1 MTMTEARP
9 VVTSEREELLT
20 RRSAKLHE
28 RRKQGALKRLRAGL
42 RRRWAPGDALAAPGA
57 MGWNVPGGGAM
68 PRWDVPP
75 EFRAPSVQVCGLFP
89 FSVGGSLSM
98 VGAALGS
105 SLEGRGTVCADPISW
120 FIYGLINNP
129 SGFVLGRPGLGKS
142 SLIRHILVQMPDKG
156 IIPMVLSDLKPDY
169 VILTR
174 QMNGQVFS
182 PGRGEDAVNPLDM
195 GPLVGRL
202 EELPD
207 GLRRKAWE
215 DLRGRRG
222 NAVGGLCELML
233 DRPLERH
240 EANALNRALRLW
252 DDEHGTQV
260 PVIAD
265 IRAYVEERHPVLRA
279 SVQDRQL
286 DDAYYD
292 RRVEGLVDAL
302 IALDLEGEMGGVFAQ
317 QTTTHLEMNRPLC
330 FDLSAMEGQDRRLQA
345 GLQLVCW
352 TYGSSAVAAAKYLAE
367 AGLAPRR
374 TYMLIFDELWRCLRA
389 ADFMVDRVDELTRLN
404 RTLNISQILCT
415 HTMDD
420 LVLSTQEATKKAFGF
435 VSRSEMVFLGGLA
448 PSEMGNLA
456 EVFAM
461 SKSEQE
467 LLQLWSIPG
476 HYNPDTNVE
485 DPPPGRGKF
494 LLKVGKSVGT
504 PLRVDLVPAE
514 IAANDTNVSWKDTSA
529 SMRRSG
535 VELDAMDEGA
545 L

>member
-1 MTMTEARP
+1 MEQTLASTRRAVKLEQRRQRSAVARIKA
-9 VVTSEREELLT
+9 ELRRR
-20 RRSAKLHE
+20 RRSATAIP
-28 RRKQGALKRLRAGL
+28 R
-42 RRRWAPGDALAAPGA
+42 PSA
-57 MGWNVPGGGAM
+57 MGWSIPGGGYM
-68 PRWDVPP
+68 PRWDVQP
-75 EFRAPSVQVCGLFP
+75 EFRAPSVQVCGLYP
-89 FSVGGSLSM
+89 FSVGGSLAM
-98 VGAALGS
+98 VGAALGT
-105 SLEGRGTVCADPISW
+105 SLEGRGIVCADPITW

-129 SGFVLGRPGLGKS
+129 SGFILGRPGLGKS

-169 VILTR
+169 VALTAG
-174 QMNGQVFS
+174 MGGQVFS
-182 PGRGEDAVNPLDM
+182 PGRGGDTVNPLDM
-195 GPLVGRL
+195 GPLVRHL

-240 EANALNRALRLW
+240 EANCLNRALRLW
-252 DDEHGTQV
+252 DEEHGTDV

-265 IRAYVEERHPVLRA
+265 IRAYVEARHEALRA
-279 SVQDRQL
+279 AVQDRAH
-286 DDAYYD
+286 DDVYYD

-302 IALDLEGEMGGVFAQ
+302 IALDVDGEMGGVFAQ
-317 QTTTHLEMNRPLC
+317 ETTTHLEMNRPLC

-352 TYGSSAVAAAKYLAE
+352 TYGSSAVAAAKYLAD

-404 RTLNISQILCT
+404 RTLTISQILCT

-420 LVLSTQEATKKAFGF
+420 LVLSTPDATKKAFGF

-461 SKSEQE
+461 SSKERE
-467 LLQLWSIPG
+467 LLQLWSVPG
-476 HYNPDTNVE
+476 QYNPDTNTE

-504 PLRVDLVPAE
+504 PFRVDLVPAE
-514 IAANDTNVSWKDTSA
+514 LEANNTNVSWGDTSA

-535 VELDAMDEGA
+535 VGLNEMDEGNV
-545 L
+545 

>member
-1 MTMTEARP
+1 MSSTVNDPATASSRRAARQ
-9 VVTSEREELLT
+9 EQQ
-20 RRSAKLHE
+20 
-28 RRKQGALKRLRAGL
+28 RKRGALRRVKAEL
-42 RRRWAPGDALAAPGA
+42 RRRRRSDAIPRPAA
-57 MGWNVPGGGAM
+57 MGWNVPGGGWM

-75 EFRAPSVQVCGLFP
+75 EFRAPSLQVCGLYP
-89 FSVGGSLSM
+89 FSVGGSLTM
-98 VGAALGS
+98 LGAAMGR
-105 SLEGRGTVCADPISW
+105 SLEGRGVVCADPITW

-129 SGFVLGRPGLGKS
+129 SAFVLARPGLGKS
-142 SLIRHILVQMPDKG
+142 SLIRHILAQMPDKG
-156 IIPMVLSDLKPDY
+156 IIPMALSDLKPDY
-169 VILTR
+169 VRLTHA
-174 QMNGQVFS
+174 MNGQVFS
-182 PGRGEDAVNPLDM
+182 PGRGADSVNPLDM
-195 GPLVGRL
+195 GPLVDRL
-202 EELPD
+202 HELPD

-240 EANALNRALRLW
+240 EANCLNRALRLW
-252 DDEHGTQV
+252 DEEHDVQV
-260 PVIAD
+260 PVISD
-265 IRAYVEERHPVLRA
+265 IRAYVESRHPALRA
-279 SVQDRQL
+279 AVQDRS
-286 DDAYYD
+286 DDDLYYD

-302 IALDLEGEMGGVFAQ
+302 IALDVDGEMGDVFALP
-317 QTTTHLEMNRPLC
+317 TTTHLEMNRPLC

-367 AGLAPRR
+367 ADLSPRR
-374 TYMLIFDELWRCLRA
+374 TYILVFDELWRCLRA

-420 LVLSTQEATKKAFGF
+420 LVLSTPDATKKAFGF

-461 SKSEQE
+461 STKEQE
-467 LLQLWSIPG
+467 LLQLWSAPG
-476 HYNPDTNVE
+476 QYNPETNKE

-504 PLRVDLVPAE
+504 PFQVELVPIE
-514 IAANDTNVSWKDTSA
+514 KDANDTNTSWKDTAA

-535 VELDAMDEGA
+535 VGLDEMDRGNG
-545 L
+545 